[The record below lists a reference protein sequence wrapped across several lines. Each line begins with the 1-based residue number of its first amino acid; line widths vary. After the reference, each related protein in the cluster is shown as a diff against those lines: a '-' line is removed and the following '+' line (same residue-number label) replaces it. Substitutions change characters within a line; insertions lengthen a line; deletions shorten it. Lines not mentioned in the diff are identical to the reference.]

1 MTVGLKAR
9 QTRNKFKAVATKED
23 GYRFLSLLEL
33 RRYRDLKLMQRAGE
47 IQDLE
52 VHPRYPIIWP
62 GTDTKICVVELDFQY
77 RDSRG
82 TLRVEDT
89 KGLDNILSKMK
100 RKLVEAAYGFT
111 VELVTK

>member
-9 QTRNKFKAVATKED
+9 QTRNKFKAVATVED

-33 RRYRDLKLMQRAGE
+33 RRYRDLKLMLRAGE
-47 IQDLE
+47 IRDLE
-52 VHPRYPIIWP
+52 IHPRYPIIWP
-62 GTDTKICVVELDFQY
+62 GTDKKICVVELDFRY

-89 KGLDNILSKMK
+89 KGHMTAMSSLK
-100 RKLVEAAYGFT
+100 RKLVEAAHDIT
-111 VELVTK
+111 VEVLKG